1 MERCDGNLLLLGDDE
16 EKQKTCERLIRTW
29 SGREGA
35 LVVFDSRGWN
45 EEYGDGHLAAFGAG
59 NVPDYLKPVLQH
71 PELGATPGAAA
82 EYLAPIC
89 TPKSFRLNVTNDEFW
104 ENMAFQ
110 TNAQY
115 LEYQVALLKRED
127 DGHALR
133 TAAKRHRLLLDGME
147 AIALSNKDE
156 IEGQIKKIKEESAVD
171 RGPDP
176 RIFPEDDPF
185 DPAWKPAPRSRSG
198 LSSPPQG
205 QGAPK
210 EARPEIKALGAMGL
224 FQYTTAPFKGTLM
237 GKGGTQSGHLALSV
251 LRTAQTQHSS
261 LAALFN
267 AMIRAE
273 KRAKLPSGA
282 PFDVKKFVRTPT
294 KPLFVPAL
302 RNPEAN
308 AGLAQVALAGLCAAA
323 DAQERRVTFLV
334 PDLER
339 WGLWRGLL
347 HVLDVFPESVRF
359 IVGYGDLY
367 ALRQA
372 LGQERRDEA
381 VSQLLPHADAVA
393 WHHTQDQMLNDIFK
407 ERFSNKVRVCE
418 LNMLEGYVA
427 WERKGRKLEFIP
439 EDDWSEPE
447 RPGPTGDAPAE
458 RSV

>member
-16 EKQKTCERLIRTW
+16 EKERTYERLIRTW
-29 SGREGA
+29 NGREGA
-35 LVVFDSRGWN
+35 LVVFDSRGWG
-45 EEYGDGHLAAFGAG
+45 EKYGDGHLAASGAG

-323 DAQERRVTFLV
+323 DAEERRVTFLV